1 MCPTD
6 TERRHRPRCA
16 ERRARK
22 NQIKSNLFASTQA
35 HTSRN
40 NKCKTK
46 WKLNEYNNYK
56 QKVLAGLKGSRT
68 ALTWAPKNKQNNYNN
83 KVQKNNVQRYRRWCA
98 IAVANKNPPATSFD
112 FHSLAVSR
120 DNVKRYTT
128 FDIGKLSV
136 IHYYA
141 PALRIGGIKRWS
153 ASDACLSDVCL
164 SRTSG
169 LSREQGGLGR
179 LNWHTGSPR
188 HTWLGHHFQRQKV
201 KGQLCRG
208 RGHIVAA
215 SRTACIDW
223 HLYQRWW

>member
-1 MCPTD
+1 M
-6 TERRHRPRCA
+6 
-16 ERRARK
+16 
-22 NQIKSNLFASTQA
+22 
-35 HTSRN
+35 
-40 NKCKTK
+40 
-46 WKLNEYNNYK
+46 
-56 QKVLAGLKGSRT
+56 
-68 ALTWAPKNKQNNYNN
+68 
-83 KVQKNNVQRYRRWCA
+83 QRYRRWCA
-98 IAVANKNPPATSFD
+98 IAVANKNPPATSFH

-188 HTWLGHHFQRQKV
+188 HRWLGHHFQRQKV

-215 SRTACIDW
+215 SRKISWKSGWPRKVKRPAGRSVKKQLVRVEQLISQW
-223 HLYQRWW
+223 VAVESVIQ